1 MKLITKKGTTSKILR
16 IFVQDS
22 SKTDGSGLTGLVFN
36 SSGLTAYY
44 IREGAAAATA
54 ITLVNAVVGTYTSSG
69 FKEVDA
75 ANLPGVYELHP
86 PNAVIASGADSVV
99 IFMKGATNMA
109 PLPIEIQL
117 DDNTSKDVY
126 DRIGAPAG
134 ASISADVADVPT
146 VAEFNARTLPTAD
159 YFDPAADTVA
169 NVTLTATT
177 TTNTDMRGTD
187 NAAIEANVEGHVTTS
202 LNTYDPPT
210 RAEATA
216 DKDELLADL
225 TTMKQTTTG
234 TYDRDTD
241 SLEAIR
247 DNQSS
252 SATVAAAVWDEDL
265 TTHNTA
271 NSGGWFVQKIRAIAE
286 AILAAVT

>member
-16 IFVQDS
+16 VFIQDS
-22 SKTDGSGLTGLVFN
+22 SKTDGSGLTGLVHN
-36 SSGLTAYY
+36 STGLTAYY

-54 ITLVNAVVGTYTSSG
+54 ITLVTATVGTYASSG

-75 ANLPGVYELHP
+75 TNLPGVYELHP
-86 PNAVIASGADSVV
+86 PNAVIASGANSVI
-99 IFMKGATNMA
+99 IFLKGATNMA

-126 DRIGAPAG
+126 DRIGSPAG

-159 YFDPAADTVA
+159 YFDPTADAVA
-169 NVTLTATT
+169 NVTLVATT
-177 TTNTDMRGTD
+177 TTNSDMRGTD
-187 NAAIEANVEGHVTTS
+187 GANTVVPDVAGTLAA
-202 LNTYDPPT
+202 YDPPT
-210 RAEATA
+210 RAEATS
-216 DKDELLADL
+216 DKDEILADNTL
-225 TTMKQTTTG
+225 MKQTTAG

-252 SATVAAAVWDEDL
+252 ASTVAAAVWDEDL

-271 NSGGWFVQKIRAIAE
+271 NTAGWFVQKIKKLADV
-286 AILAAVT
+286 ILAMVT

>member
-22 SKTDGSGLTGLVFN
+22 SKTDGSGLTGLVYN
-36 SSGLTAYY
+36 STGLTAHY

-54 ITLVNAVVGTYTSSG
+54 ITLVTATVGTYVSSG

-75 ANLPGVYELHP
+75 TNLPGVYELHP
-86 PNAVIASGADSVV
+86 PNACIASGADSVI
-99 IFMKGATNMA
+99 IFLRGVTNMA

-126 DRIGAPAG
+126 DRIGAPTG
-134 ASISADVADVPT
+134 ASISVDIATAQSDLDNPNQFKADVS
-146 VAEFNARTLPTAD
+146 TL
-159 YFDPAADTVA
+159 
-169 NVTLTATT
+169 
-177 TTNTDMRGTD
+177 
-187 NAAIEANVEGHVTTS
+187 AIEANVVGHVTTS

-210 RAEATA
+210 RTEATA
-216 DKDELLADL
+216 DKAEILADNTL
-225 TTMKQTTTG
+225 MKQTTAG
-234 TYDRDTD
+234 VYDRDTD

-252 SATVAAAVWDEDL
+252 ASTVAAAVWDEDL
-265 TTHNTA
+265 TTHNTSKTA
-271 NSGGWFVQKIRAIAE
+271 GWFVQKIKKLADV
-286 AILAAVT
+286 ILAMVT

>member
-16 IFVQDS
+16 VFIQDS
-22 SKTDGSGLTGLVFN
+22 SKTDISGLTGLVHN
-36 SSGLTAYY
+36 STGLTAYY

-54 ITLVNAVVGTYTSSG
+54 ITLVTATVGTYASSG

-75 ANLPGVYELHP
+75 TNLPGVYELHP
-86 PNAVIASGADSVV
+86 PNAVIASGANSVI
-99 IFMKGATNMA
+99 IFLKGATNMA
-109 PLPIEIQL
+109 PIPIEIQL

-126 DRIGAPAG
+126 DRIGAPTG

-146 VAEFNARTLPTAD
+146 VAEFNARTLPTTD
-159 YFDPAADTVA
+159 YFDPTADAVA
-169 NVTLTATT
+169 NVTLVATT
-177 TTNTDMRGTD
+177 TTNSDMRGTD
-187 NAAIEANVEGHVTTS
+187 GANTVVPDVAGTLAA
-202 LNTYDPPT
+202 YDPPT
-210 RAEATA
+210 RTEATA
-216 DKDELLADL
+216 DKVEILADNTL
-225 TTMKQTTTG
+225 MKQTTAG

-252 SATVAAAVWDEDL
+252 ASTVAAAVWDEDL

-271 NSGGWFVQKIRAIAE
+271 NTAGWFVQKIKKLADV
-286 AILAAVT
+286 ILAMVT

>member
-16 IFVQDS
+16 VFIQDS
-22 SKTDGSGLTGLVFN
+22 SKTDGSGLTGLVHN
-36 SSGLTAYY
+36 STGLTAYY

-54 ITLVNAVVGTYTSSG
+54 ITLVTATVGTYASSG

-75 ANLPGVYELHP
+75 TNLPGVYELHP
-86 PNAVIASGADSVV
+86 PNAVIASGANSVI
-99 IFMKGATNMA
+99 IFLKGATNMA
-109 PLPIEIQL
+109 PIPIEIQL

-126 DRIGAPAG
+126 DRIGAPTG

-146 VAEFNARTLPTAD
+146 VAEFNARTLPTTD
-159 YFDPAADTVA
+159 YFDPTADAVA
-169 NVTLTATT
+169 NVTLVATT
-177 TTNTDMRGTD
+177 TTNSDMRGTD
-187 NAAIEANVEGHVTTS
+187 GANTVVPDVAGTLAA
-202 LNTYDPPT
+202 YDPPT
-210 RAEATA
+210 RTEATA
-216 DKDELLADL
+216 DKVEILADNTL
-225 TTMKQTTTG
+225 MKQTTAG

-252 SATVAAAVWDEDL
+252 ASTVAAAVWDEDL

-271 NSGGWFVQKIRAIAE
+271 NTAGWFVQKIKKLADV
-286 AILAAVT
+286 ILAMVT